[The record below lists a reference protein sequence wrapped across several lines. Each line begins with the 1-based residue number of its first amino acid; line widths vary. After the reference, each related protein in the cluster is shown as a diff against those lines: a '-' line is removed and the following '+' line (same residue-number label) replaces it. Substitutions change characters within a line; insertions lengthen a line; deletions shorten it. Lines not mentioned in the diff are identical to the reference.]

1 MIMLESRCRSG
12 HYLAAVMPMG
22 GDAGQLGYQVLVFR
36 QGSEVYEEKEESL
49 ADAVRTAK
57 AFLRWR
63 AVQDLVLADKCIIR

>member
-1 MIMLESRCRSG
+1 MIMLEARCRSG
-12 HYLAAVMPMG
+12 LYLAAVMPMG

-36 QGSEVYEEKEESL
+36 RGSEVYEEKEESL

-63 AVQDLVLADKCIIR
+63 AVQDLVLADKCLNR

>member
-1 MIMLESRCRSG
+1 
-12 HYLAAVMPMG
+12 MG